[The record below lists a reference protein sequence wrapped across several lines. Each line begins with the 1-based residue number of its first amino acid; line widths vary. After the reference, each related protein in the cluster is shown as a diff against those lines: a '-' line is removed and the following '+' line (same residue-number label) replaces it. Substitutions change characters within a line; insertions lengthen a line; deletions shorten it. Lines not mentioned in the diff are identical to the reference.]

1 MSAVNN
7 IWGQLSRAL
16 FVVKFSSIDELKEY
30 REAIKSVSLNI
41 HDCTI
46 LAIVETKKEKQML
59 GEQSNVVFISEQE
72 FNLFGRLKNEEAKD
86 CLTRAYDLVLFTTDV
101 PKKVAKLL
109 NKTNNKISVGVNC
122 TSSEQNVNLKTEVA
136 TPHHLI
142 NFAKQTLE
150 KIA

>member
-16 FVVKFSSIDELKEY
+16 FVVEFKSIDELKKY
-30 REAIKSVSLNI
+30 REAIKSVNLNI

-46 LAIVETKKEKQML
+46 LAIVESKKEKQML
-59 GEQSNVVFISEQE
+59 GEQSNVVFVSEQE
-72 FNLFGRLKNEEAKD
+72 FNLFGSLKNEEAKNAFS
-86 CLTRAYDLVLFTTDV
+86 RAYDLVLYTTDV

-109 NKTNNKISVGVNC
+109 NKTKNKISVGVNC
-122 TSSEQNVNLKTEVA
+122 TSSEQNVNLKTEVI

>member
-1 MSAVNN
+1 MIAANN
-7 IWGQLSRAL
+7 IWNQLSRAL
-16 FVVKFSSIDELKEY
+16 VVVKFNSIDELKKY
-30 REAIKSVSLNI
+30 RDAIKSVNLNI

-59 GEQSNVVFISEQE
+59 GEQSNVVFVSEQE
-72 FNLFGRLKNEEAKD
+72 FNLFGSLKNDEAKN
-86 CLTRAYDLVLFTTDV
+86 TFSRAYDIVLYTTDT

-109 NKTNNKISVGVNC
+109 NKTKKKISVGVNC
-122 TSSEQNVNLKTEVA
+122 TSSEQNVNLKTEVN

-150 KIA
+150 KIT